1 MFENRIIESDIADTA
16 FRYFE
21 QISKIPRG
29 SGNESAIASYIVEFA
44 KARDL
49 ECYKD
54 EANNVLVRMTGSE
67 GRENEEYVL
76 LQGHTDMVCEKDET
90 VIHDFYT
97 DAIKLYIDNG
107 YLKAK
112 GTTLGADNGIA
123 VAFMLAILDGE
134 MKSHP
139 PIECLFTAGEEIG
152 MIGAGEFDFSL
163 VKSRRMINMDSEAEG
178 KVVASCAGGVRSEMI
193 IPLSLKKAMG
203 EGLRV
208 TVGGL
213 FGGHSGEDINK
224 GRANANRLMGR
235 LLTELSFEMDFEI
248 SRIYGGSKDNA
259 IPRECTAEI
268 TVSDFYNALLAIE
281 EISREIN
288 RELSGD
294 DRDFFCKVEHC
305 EIEKVME
312 KEASNKLL
320 LAINHTYSGVI
331 EMSQDVDGLVE
342 WSSNLGV
349 IETTEDNARLVFL
362 TRSGMDRRIDYSI
375 KLIDRFAETIGGSA
389 NHFGRYTGW
398 SYAKTSPIR
407 EAYLEAYRTLF
418 DKEATVEI
426 IHAGLECGLI
436 KANVPDMDIISIGP
450 EIIALHSPMERLNI
464 ASAERLWTLVEY
476 MLAKI

>member
-1 MFENRIIESDIADTA
+1 MLENRVIESNIADTA

-29 SGNESAIASYIVEFA
+29 SGNEGAIASYIEEFA

-54 EANNVLVRMTGSE
+54 EANNVFVRMTGSA

-76 LQGHTDMVCEKDET
+76 LQGHTDMVCEKDEA
-90 VIHDFYT
+90 VVHDFLT
-97 DAIKLYIDNG
+97 DAIKLYVDNG

-112 GTTLGADNGIA
+112 GTTLGADNGVA

-134 MKSHP
+134 ISSHP

-152 MIGAGEFDFSL
+152 MIGAGEFDYSI

-193 IPLSLKKAMG
+193 IPLSFKKAVG

-235 LLTELSFEMDFEI
+235 LLTELSVEIDFEV

-268 TVSDFYNALLAIE
+268 TVADFYSALLAIE
-281 EISREIN
+281 EISCKISL
-288 RELSGD
+288 ELSDD
-294 DRDFFCKVEHC
+294 DRDFSCKVEHC
-305 EIEKVME
+305 EIEKVMDR
-312 KEASNKLL
+312 EASDKLL

-349 IETTEDNARLVFL
+349 VETCEDNARLVFL
-362 TRSGMDRRIDYSI
+362 TRSGIDRRIDYSI
-375 KLIDRFAETIGGSA
+375 KLIDRFAKMIGGSA

-407 EAYLEAYRTLF
+407 EAYLEAYRKLF

-436 KANVPDMDIISIGP
+436 KSNVPGMDIISIGP

-476 MLAKI
+476 MLTNI